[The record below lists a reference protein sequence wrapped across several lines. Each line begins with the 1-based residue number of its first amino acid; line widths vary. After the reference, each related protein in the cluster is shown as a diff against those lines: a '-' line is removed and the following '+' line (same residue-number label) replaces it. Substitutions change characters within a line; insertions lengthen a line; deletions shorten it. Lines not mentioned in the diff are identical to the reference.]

1 MIKVEAAEMVKV
13 FERRVW
19 VEGDI
24 MGDKHVMIQ
33 HQDGESEPFC
43 YCSFHYDYAYTSNS
57 SIRSAAETMALSIG
71 AKDPVEHKNRTFNM
85 GDA

>member
-1 MIKVEAAEMVKV
+1 MEQENTAKVVKV
-13 FERRVW
+13 FDRKIW
-19 VEGDI
+19 VEGDF

-57 SIRSAAETMALSIG
+57 TIRDAADRMAISLG
-71 AKDPVEHKNRTFNM
+71 AEPPIEHKNRPLNLGT
-85 GDA
+85 